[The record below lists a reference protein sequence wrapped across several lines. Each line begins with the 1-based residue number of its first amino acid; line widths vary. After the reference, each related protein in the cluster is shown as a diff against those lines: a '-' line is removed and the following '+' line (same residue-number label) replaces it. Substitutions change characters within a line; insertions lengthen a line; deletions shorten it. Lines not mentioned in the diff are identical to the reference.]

1 MGDCF
6 VDIQL
11 LPPMAAPGRGRVK
24 TQNYILSFRFW
35 RFSMKTFA
43 QNRTTIDF
51 TTVFRSIE
59 IVATCFDTAS
69 ADCRAMRT
77 RRASIDRSGPTPN
90 RTKRLVWRRQRR
102 TFGRYFGCLP
112 VDVRADRR
120 VKELFGRAWST
131 VGEPISPR
139 IRACHRIQTCAS
151 INVSIRRSSN
161 LFGMAEGY
169 LPDSRSHMRLS
180 NGFVQKRI
188 PLVRPVS
195 SRKHRKCHM
204 TGQDRTSRVT
214 GWR

>member
-1 MGDCF
+1 VRLDDCC
-6 VDIQL
+6 
-11 LPPMAAPGRGRVK
+11 AASVC
-24 TQNYILSFRFW
+24 QNGVRYAYAPILD
-35 RFSMKTFA
+35 
-43 QNRTTIDF
+43 TTARQ
-51 TTVFRSIE
+51 VAE
-59 IVATCFDTAS
+59 IAKIYS
-69 ADCRAMRT
+69 YRADCRPMRT

-139 IRACHRIQTCAS
+139 IRACHRIQACAS

-161 LFGMAEGY
+161 LFGMAEGN
-169 LPDSRSHMRLS
+169 LPDARSPMRLS
-180 NGFVQKRI
+180 NEFVQKRI
-188 PLVRPVS
+188 PLVRSVS
-195 SRKHRKCHM
+195 SRRHRKCHM